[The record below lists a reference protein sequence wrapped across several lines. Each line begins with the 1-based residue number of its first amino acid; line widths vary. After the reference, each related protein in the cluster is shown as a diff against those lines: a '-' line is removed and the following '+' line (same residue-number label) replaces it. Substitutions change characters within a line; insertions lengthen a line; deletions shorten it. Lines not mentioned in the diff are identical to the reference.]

1 MKKFI
6 TFLLILI
13 PWYLSSLV
21 PIDKVYYNSL
31 TLPFFTP
38 PPIFYGIAWTITYI
52 GIAIS
57 IYQIITT
64 YKLKELP
71 KSYKYTLLINYLC
84 NQSFQI
90 VFFLLKNQF
99 LGFIS
104 CLATFVTALFLYK
117 ETSELKEKSTKYLN
131 LYVLLSLFAT
141 FLSLV
146 IYLLN
151 VN

>member
-6 TFLLILI
+6 TFLLILL

-21 PIDKVYYNSL
+21 PIDKAYYNSL
-31 TLPFFTP
+31 SLPFFTP

-57 IYQIITT
+57 IYQIVTT
-64 YKLKELP
+64 YKLKEIP

-84 NQSFQI
+84 NQSFQV
-90 VFFLLKNQF
+90 VFFLLKNRF

-117 ETSELKEKSTKYLN
+117 ETSDLKEKSTKYLN
-131 LYVLLSLFAT
+131 FYVLLSLFAT

-151 VN
+151 VA